1 MVAPALRSPCAEQCG
16 SPAWLL
22 PLPHPVAEA
31 RHRERL
37 AEVRYQPSRGA
48 HHRRRVDD
56 LRELGQQGDVALL
69 RVVVLIPGLGSLDL
83 PGMHAGLAQ
92 LGRVAVPLRRPAHG
106 LPAAGVDAEP
116 YAARARVP
124 SRRDAWCQ
132 SAACHRPRAGPA
144 RWHHRGRPRSSRQA
158 RPRPRRTAHRSRRPP
173 ARTTA
178 PPLAA
183 RGAPASPG
191 AVMRTAAEAADRP
204 AGHLRDHHPSAR
216 LSANLRAWRWQR
228 MLDGGVYASVSEPDD
243 AENISK
249 SYVSRILRLA
259 LLAPNIIEAVLMAG

>member
-1 MVAPALRSPCAEQCG
+1 
-16 SPAWLL
+16 
-22 PLPHPVAEA
+22 
-31 RHRERL
+31 
-37 AEVRYQPSRGA
+37 
-48 HHRRRVDD
+48 
-56 LRELGQQGDVALL
+56 
-69 RVVVLIPGLGSLDL
+69 
-83 PGMHAGLAQ
+83 MHAGLAQ

-106 LPAAGVDAEP
+106 PPAAGVDAEP

-124 SRRDAWCQ
+124 SWRDAWSQ

-144 RWHHRGRPRSSRQA
+144 RLHHRGRPRSSRQA

-191 AVMRTAAEAADRP
+191 AVMRTAAEAADR
-204 AGHLRDHHPSAR
+204 AGGPSPRSPPQRQALGDDPRLRLGAPPPPTHRPGDHLEPPNLTKTPCQPYDRPS
-216 LSANLRAWRWQR
+216 LSPIMPPLGRWGR
-228 MLDGGVYASVSEPDD
+228 HITYERGAGNGMLDGGVYASVSEPDD